1 LNKYAWLANFQALSS
16 RNYLFLWIGMVLMMT
31 SFQMQMIAQG
41 YLVYDLTSEA
51 KKLSFVS
58 AASGLPM
65 LLFSLIGGAIAD
77 KVDKRKLMQTIQV
90 LATILTL
97 FLAFTLLIGNGI
109 IPWQYLLWVGL
120 IQGVLWSFNGPA
132 RQALIPYTLDRKYLS
147 NAVALMSLG
156 MTAPTLIGPA
166 IAGIMYSYI
175 GPQGVYFFVSIL
187 TITAVIF
194 TSLIKV
200 DQPKTERSN
209 IHVFSDIKDGLI
221 YLWNTKL
228 IRNLML
234 VGLTFLILSGP
245 LHTLLPVI
253 VINVFKKESET
264 LGLFVSMMGIG
275 SLFGTFVIA
284 FLKQGKRG
292 LFFLISA
299 LIGGLGVLS
308 LAILG
313 NSIFAY
319 GIIMLI
325 GLGNSCVWSLL
336 QVLSMTNADDKYRGR
351 IMSIFMMTFGL
362 TPLVIIPIGYLVDI
376 YQVQT
381 VLSIVGL
388 TSIIIAVFAIST
400 QKLIRQ
406 IP

>member
-1 LNKYAWLANFQALSS
+1 
-16 RNYLFLWIGMVLMMT
+16 MVLMMS

-41 YLVYDLTSEA
+41 YLVYDLTAEA

-65 LLFSLIGGAIAD
+65 LFFSLIGGAIAD
-77 KVDKRKLMQTIQV
+77 KVNKKKLMQIIQI

-97 FLAFTLLIGNGI
+97 FLGVTLLIGNGV
-109 IPWQYLLWVGL
+109 IPWHYLLWVGL

-156 MTAPTLIGPA
+156 MTAPTLVGPA
-166 IAGIMYSYI
+166 IAGLIYSFI
-175 GPQGVYFFVSIL
+175 GPQGVYLFVSIL
-187 TITAVIF
+187 TTAAVIF

-200 DQPKTERSN
+200 DQSNTEN
-209 IHVFSDIKDGLI
+209 TQIHVLSDIKDGLI

-234 VGLTFLILSGP
+234 VGLTFLVLSGP

-253 VINVFKKESET
+253 VINVFQKESET

-275 SLFGTFVIA
+275 SLFGTFVVA
-284 FLKQGKRG
+284 FLKEGNRG
-292 LFFLISA
+292 FIFLIAA
-299 LIGGLGVLS
+299 LIGGSGVFILS
-308 LAILG
+308 IIG
-313 NSIFAY
+313 NNLFAY
-319 GIIMLI
+319 LIIMLI

-362 TPLVIIPIGYLVDI
+362 TPLLIIPIGYLVDI
-376 YQVQT
+376 YEVQNI
-381 VLSIVGL
+381 LSIVGL
-388 TSIIIAVFAIST
+388 ISIIIAVFAIST
-400 QKLIRQ
+400 QKLIRK